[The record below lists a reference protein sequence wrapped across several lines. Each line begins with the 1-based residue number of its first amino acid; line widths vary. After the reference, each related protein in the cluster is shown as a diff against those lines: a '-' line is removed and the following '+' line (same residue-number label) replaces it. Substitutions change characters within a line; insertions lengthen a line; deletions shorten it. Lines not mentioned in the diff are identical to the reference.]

1 MKTANKKFNV
11 RKVMTRAHELRRENG
26 LTMGEAL
33 KRAWAEEK
41 ADVEAAGNRLP
52 QLRAMLARIQAEI
65 EATEEIL
72 KAGCKASPDGKIYGN
87 GWKASLT
94 TYTKNQLDTKSLKA
108 EHADIYAAYAKTK
121 SVTRFDFSLI

>member
-1 MKTANKKFNV
+1 MKKRYDVKAIMNK
-11 RKVMTRAHELRRENG
+11 AHELRRENG
-26 LTMGEAL
+26 LTMKEAL
-33 KRAWAEEK
+33 KRAWAEAK

-72 KAGCKASPDGKIYGN
+72 KAGCKASPDGKICGD

-94 TYTKNQLDTKSLKA
+94 TFDRTSLDTKSFKKD
-108 EHADIYAAYAKTK
+108 HADIYAAYSKTK